1 MDALEVIGNEIP
13 VAGLNR
19 ISMEMISME
28 QLMVGIQR
36 IAFHAVCPGSCRH
49 TVESAN
55 QDCTF
60 MDKKCNDTDRSFLPP
75 SNDCIDKVQ
84 CR

>member
-19 ISMEMISME
+19 RSLEVISME

-36 IAFHAVCPGSCRH
+36 IAFHAMCPGGC
-49 TVESAN
+49 
-55 QDCTF
+55 
-60 MDKKCNDTDRSFLPP
+60 
-75 SNDCIDKVQ
+75 
-84 CR
+84 